1 VISLPWVIIN
11 IPNHFLLTRGVAMNI
26 LEAAMLS
33 NTTSA
38 ARLSEP
44 NEQANRHAHPSALF
58 TFPLLCKLQRSSQL
72 HQIHGDGLSSS
83 AITTPG
89 WVYTISS
96 CYSPI
101 SPLRFLPLLWLTPLL
116 SSLGRLGRR
125 RRLARKCC
133 RGQQPVVLR
142 QDSNQGEK
150 KETCLELVKPGLIVE
165 DRTTL
170 RNRSRSSFA
179 CEGEQTVG
187 GIRKIKKA
195 RMK

>member
-1 VISLPWVIIN
+1 MLNLSLVIISILN
-11 IPNHFLLTRGVAMNI
+11 LFSLTRGVALNI
-26 LEAAMLS
+26 LEAALLS

-38 ARLSEP
+38 VCLSET
-44 NEQANRHAHPSALF
+44 QWAGNRHAHPSALF

-72 HQIHGDGLSSS
+72 HQIHGDGLGSS

-170 RNRSRSSFA
+170 RNRSKSSFA